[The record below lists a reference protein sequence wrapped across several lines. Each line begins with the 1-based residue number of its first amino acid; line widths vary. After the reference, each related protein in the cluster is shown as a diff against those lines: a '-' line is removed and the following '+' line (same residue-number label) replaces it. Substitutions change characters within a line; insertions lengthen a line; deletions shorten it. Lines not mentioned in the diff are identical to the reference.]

1 MMDKQLF
8 QETFASIHASQA
20 LKTEVLNMQKKKSP
34 RGILRTA
41 LIAAVIVVLSVTT
54 VLAATRPGKSR
65 VETDD
70 YLSYTPSDPSGSSW
84 AVQTHRMYLDM
95 EFGSN
100 APKSIEVFFLPQVP
114 EDYIQVHGYLY
125 KDSIVAQYFWNAPEE
140 TQGDISFS
148 QWAGGNAADGLH
160 ETLITEPDAPTPEI
174 RQVTLAGIAGYG
186 VDVEPVLDE
195 PGQRLFFWSDGQYLF
210 RLQAP
215 GSYTDAQ
222 LEALVESV
230 QPVEDIRPWLIGM
243 TEADIQARL
252 D

>member
-1 MMDKQLF
+1 MMDKKLF
-8 QETFASIHASQA
+8 QETFSSIHASEA
-20 LKTEVLNMQKKKSP
+20 LKTEVMNMQQKRS
-34 RGILRTA
+34 RSILRTA
-41 LIAAVIVVLSVTT
+41 LIAAAIVVLSATT
-54 VLAATRPGKSR
+54 VLAATQLGKSR
-65 VETDD
+65 VQTDD
-70 YLSYTPSDPSGSSW
+70 YLSYTPTDPSGNSW

-140 TQGDISFS
+140 AQGDISFS
-148 QWAGGNAADGLH
+148 QWAGGSVDRTALE
-160 ETLITEPDAPTPEI
+160 ETLFTEPDAPTPEI
-174 RQVTLAGIAGYG
+174 RQITLAGIAGYG

-230 QPVEDIRPWLIGM
+230 QPVEDIRPWLIEM